1 MGQGPFGMYETHWGL
16 RESPFRGLTDPR
28 YFYCSPTH
36 DEALARL
43 QFLAENQRRLG
54 LLLGMPGSGKTL
66 LLEVFGRQLKAAGH
80 QVALVNLLSLA
91 PREFLWELATQLHR
105 NPSPTETPF
114 QLWRTVVDRLEEY
127 RYQRL
132 PTILLLDDADDMSAE
147 IVPHVVRLLRQDPS
161 AQSMLTVVLAADP
174 RRVGR
179 LASRLLELCELRIE
193 LESWEPDD
201 TRNYLH
207 QSLTRAGTD
216 RPVFESE
223 AASRLHELAH
233 GIPRQVSYLAELA
246 LVAGAGQHLSQID
259 AATVESVFAEL
270 RPSLS

>member
-1 MGQGPFGMYETHWGL
+1 MYETHWGL
-16 RESPFRGLTDPR
+16 RESPFRESNDPR

-43 QFLAENQRRLG
+43 QFLVENQRRLG

-80 QVALVNLLSLA
+80 QVALVNLLSLDTRA
-91 PREFLWELATQLHR
+91 FLWELATQLHR

-114 QLWRTVVDRLEEY
+114 QLWRIVVDRLEEY

-132 PTILLLDDADDMSAE
+132 PTILLFDDADEMSAE
-147 IVPHVVRLLRQDPS
+147 IVPYVIRLLRQDPS
-161 AQSMLTVVLAADP
+161 AQSMLTVVLSADP

-179 LASRLLELCELRIE
+179 LASRLLELCELRME
-193 LESWEPDD
+193 LDSWEPDD
-201 TRNYLH
+201 TRKYLQ
-207 QSLTRAGTD
+207 QSLTRAGTQQA
-216 RPVFESE
+216 VFESE

-259 AATVESVFAEL
+259 AATVEAVFADL
-270 RPSLS
+270 RPSM

>member
-1 MGQGPFGMYETHWGL
+1 M
-16 RESPFRGLTDPR
+16 
-28 YFYCSPTH
+28 
-36 DEALARL
+36 
-43 QFLAENQRRLG
+43 
-54 LLLGMPGSGKTL
+54 
-66 LLEVFGRQLKAAGH
+66 
-80 QVALVNLLSLA
+80 
-91 PREFLWELATQLHR
+91 
-105 NPSPTETPF
+105 
-114 QLWRTVVDRLEEY
+114 VDRLEEY

-132 PTILLLDDADDMSAE
+132 PTILLFDDADEMSAE
-147 IVPHVVRLLRQDPS
+147 MVPHVIRLLRQDPS

-174 RRVGR
+174 RGWAGSQR
-179 LASRLLELCELRIE
+179 RLLELCELRIE

-201 TRNYLH
+201 TRNYLQ

-259 AATVESVFAEL
+259 AATVEAVFAEL
-270 RPSLS
+270 RPSS